1 MHNRSQY
8 VAYASDAK
16 RVSKARCC
24 CVQITPTSPPQPCTE
39 RDGELGTTAFSIT
52 AFGDLDITSFA
63 DAMGV
68 NGRNSM
74 MFHVD
79 INVKRNAITVKGL
92 KQYVYNHYI
101 SDDGK
106 PSGGPREGI
115 PIKITLYTGPHGVP
129 ATADLDMADWQIAG
143 VATGVNIYSTA
154 SDPRPSS
161 ASVDASLTLEA
172 NSKHGLLIALDS
184 GWIPG
189 AANDNDPPT
198 QEMMY
203 RFAAQVTGFTTD
215 NTDLSLTS
223 VGQRHFDN
231 DPGNEQSRG
240 DEYRADRVWAGA
252 LVYAVCD

>member
-24 CVQITPTSPPQPCTE
+24 CVQITPPQPCTE
-39 RDGELGTTAFSIT
+39 RDGDLGTTALPIT
-52 AFGDLDITSFA
+52 TFGDLSILGFA
-63 DAMGV
+63 DAGSGGV

-92 KQYVYNHYI
+92 KQYIYNNYLCEGG
-101 SDDGK
+101 GK
-106 PSGGPREGI
+106 CGGPQEGS
-115 PIKITLYTGPHGVP
+115 PINITLYTGPHGVP

-143 VATGVNIYSTA
+143 VATGVNTQISI
-154 SDPRPSS
+154 SS
-161 ASVDASLTLEA
+161 ASVDAFIELTLKA
-172 NSKHGLLIALDS
+172 NSKHGLLIVLDS
-184 GWIPG
+184 GWTPG
-189 AANDNDPPT
+189 TADSYDPPT
-198 QEMMY
+198 QEMMV
-203 RFAAQVTGFTTD
+203 RLAAEVTGFTTD

-231 DPGNEQSRG
+231 DPGNGQSRG
-240 DEYRADRVWAGA
+240 DAYGDNVWAGA
-252 LVYAVCD
+252 LVYTVCD